1 VDRGESKQDRSIF
14 LTSMTTKVFITGGS
28 GLLALNWALAIR
40 ESHAVTLCLH
50 ERMISLAGVQT
61 QKMELEPVEDLVR
74 TFDDARIS
82 MVVHAAG
89 FTNVE
94 KCEAKPDLARHTNV
108 ELAGNVAKACAKL
121 GLPLIHISTDHL
133 FSGEIPMLA
142 ESSPVTPVNVY
153 GRTKAEAEL
162 HVLEAHPLA
171 LLIRTNFY
179 GWGTSYRRSFSDVII
194 EALRSGKDLNLFT
207 DVFYTP
213 ILVDTVAIAAH
224 DLIDTKVT
232 GIVNIVGDERIS
244 KYEFGIRI
252 AEEFGLD
259 AGLIKPGLLADQVA
273 LVQRPYDMSLSNQK
287 ISKLL
292 GRKLGGVSEH
302 LSGLHKQEKNGFSQ
316 EMRSL

>member
-1 VDRGESKQDRSIF
+1 VDRGESKQDRSN
-14 LTSMTTKVFITGGS
+14 LTGMTAKVFITGGS

-40 ESHAVTLCLH
+40 ESYAVTLCLH

-61 QKMELEPVEDLVR
+61 QKMELESVEDLVR

-94 KCEAKPDLARHTNV
+94 KCEAKPDLARNINV
-108 ELAGNVAKACAKL
+108 DLAGNVAKACAKL

-133 FSGEIPMLA
+133 FSGEMPMLA
-142 ESSPVTPVNVY
+142 ENSPVTPVNVY

-213 ILVDTVAIAAH
+213 ILVDTAAIAAH
-224 DLIDTKVT
+224 DLIDTKAT

-244 KYEFGIRI
+244 KYEFGIRV

-259 AGLIKPGLLADQVA
+259 AGLIKPGLLVDQVA

-287 ISKLL
+287 VSKLL

-302 LSGLHKQEKNGFSQ
+302 LSGLHKQEQNGFAQ

>member
-1 VDRGESKQDRSIF
+1 
-14 LTSMTTKVFITGGS
+14 MTAKIFITGGS

-40 ESHAVTLCLH
+40 ESHTVTLGLH
-50 ERMISLAGVQT
+50 ERIVALAGVQT
-61 QKMELEPVEDLVR
+61 QIVDLESVEDLVQ
-74 TFDDARIS
+74 TFDEAQIS

-89 FTNVE
+89 FTSVE
-94 KCEAKPDLARHTNV
+94 KCEAKPELARHINV
-108 ELAGNVAKACAKL
+108 DLAGNVAKACAKL

-133 FSGEIPMLA
+133 FSGEMPILA

-162 HVLEAHPLA
+162 HVLKAHPLA

-194 EALRSGKDLNLFT
+194 EELRSGKDLNLFA

-213 ILVDTVAIAAH
+213 ILVGKVVIAAH
-224 DLIDTKVT
+224 DLIDTKAT

-252 AEEFGLD
+252 AEEFSLD

-287 ISKLL
+287 VSKLL
-292 GRKLGGVSEH
+292 NRKLGGVSEH
-302 LSGLHKQEKNGFSQ
+302 LSGLHKQEQNGFSQ